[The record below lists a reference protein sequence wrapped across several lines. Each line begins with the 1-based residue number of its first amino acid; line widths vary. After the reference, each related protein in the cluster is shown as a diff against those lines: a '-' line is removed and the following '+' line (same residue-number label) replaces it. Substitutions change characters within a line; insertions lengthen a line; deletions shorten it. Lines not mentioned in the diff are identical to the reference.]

1 MSCSVAGDWIHA
13 SKHRPI
19 SILPA
24 LSRIREKSVYTQ
36 LYLFLVTNKLLSR
49 ETVGFRKGLSTSSV
63 LTSFADEVLLNR
75 EQGRPCGAM
84 FLDLTKAFDTV
95 GNQTLLSKPSEY
107 GLSTNSLQWFCS
119 YINDQKQ
126 RTSCGNEMSNE
137 LLVTPGVL

>member
-1 MSCSVAGDWIHA
+1 MSCSAAGDWINA
-13 SKHRPI
+13 SKHRSI

-24 LSRIREKSVYTQ
+24 LSRIGEKTVHTQ
-36 LYLFLVTNKLLSR
+36 LYLFLVTNKLPSR
-49 ETVGFRKGLSTSSV
+49 ETVGFRRRLSTSSV
-63 LTSFADEVLLNR
+63 LTSFADGVLNR

-107 GLSTNSLQWFCS
+107 GLSANSPQWFCS
-119 YINDQKQ
+119 YINDRKQ

-137 LLVTPGVL
+137 LPVTHGVL